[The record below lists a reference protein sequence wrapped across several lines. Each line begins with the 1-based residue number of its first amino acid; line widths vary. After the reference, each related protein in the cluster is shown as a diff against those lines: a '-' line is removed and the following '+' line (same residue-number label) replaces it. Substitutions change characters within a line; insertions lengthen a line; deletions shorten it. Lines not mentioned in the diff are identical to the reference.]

1 MLREV
6 INHMTASGL
15 LLLLFHPSSF
25 ITHPLADMFLLQA
38 NTTALFSVADL
49 QLIAPELILTV
60 CACIALVMEVVLPY
74 RKSKLIAYFS
84 LIGVGFAGI
93 SLGVQYWYLRD
104 VLPLDGFY
112 GMVRIDGFALIFK
125 SIFLVAAA
133 QAIAVSTRYLDIE
146 GEQHGEYYALVLFA
160 TVGMMFLACG
170 YDLISLY
177 ISLELMALTFYVLV
191 AFTKREKRS
200 NEAAMKYFLLGA
212 FSSGVLLYG
221 MSLLYGIAGSTN
233 LAEIGRSVAAIAGTV
248 GDSGE
253 TVTASLRPMLLLGM
267 IALAAG
273 LFFKIAAVPFHM
285 WAPDAYE
292 GAPTSVTAFL
302 STGSKA
308 ASFAL
313 YARIFIEALNT
324 MRADWAP
331 LLGLVAAITIMVGNW
346 AAVTQEN
353 SKRLLAYSS
362 ISNAGYLLLGLV
374 AGNSYG
380 YIGLMIYLLVYTLM
394 NMGAF
399 GIIISLRRRGIIG
412 DNVDDMTG
420 LAHKAPGMAAM
431 MAIFMLSLGGL
442 PMTGGFIG
450 KYFLFGGLLQR
461 GKADGKTWYYW
472 LAAWAIINTVV
483 SFYYYIRFIKVMYL
497 GDRVADD
504 QPLALSPALRAA
516 LVASL
521 VGILFIGLY
530 PQPLIEIVQRL
541 VAPLAALGPLGL
553 K

>member
-1 MLREV
+1 M
-6 INHMTASGL
+6 
-15 LLLLFHPSSF
+15 LLF
-25 ITHPLADMFLLQA
+25 QA
-38 NTTALFSVADL
+38 NTTALFNVADL
-49 QLIAPELILTV
+49 QLIAPELILTL
-60 CACIALVMEVVLPY
+60 CACVVLVMEVVLPY
-74 RKSKLIAYFS
+74 RKSKLTAYFA
-84 LIGVGFAGI
+84 LVGIALAAL
-93 SLGVQYWYLRD
+93 SLGVQGWYAD
-104 VLPLDGFY
+104 LPLSGFY
-112 GMVRIDGFALIFK
+112 GMVRIDGFALVFK
-125 SIFLVAAA
+125 AIFLIAAA
-133 QAIAVSTRYLDIE
+133 FAIAISTRYLDIE

-160 TVGMMFLACG
+160 TVGMMFLGCG
-170 YDLISLY
+170 YDLILLY

-212 FSSGVLLYG
+212 FSSGILLYG
-221 MSLLYGIAGSTN
+221 MSLLFGVAGSTN
-233 LAEIGRSVAAIAGTV
+233 LGEIGQALAQVFSSVPADAESYQAK
-248 GDSGE
+248 
-253 TVTASLRPMLLLGM
+253 LRPMLLLAM

-313 YARIFIEALNT
+313 FARILFEALPS

-380 YIGLMIYLLVYTLM
+380 YTGLMIYLLVYTLM

-412 DNVDDMTG
+412 DNVDDLTG
-420 LAHKAPGMAAM
+420 LAQKAPGMAAM
-431 MAIFMLSLGGL
+431 MGIFMLSLGGL
-442 PMTGGFIG
+442 PLTGGFMG
-450 KYFLFGGLLQR
+450 KYFLFGGLLER
-461 GKADGKTWYYW
+461 GKTDGKTWYYW
-472 LAAWAIINTVV
+472 LAGWAVINTVV
-483 SFYYYIRFIKVMYL
+483 SFYYYVRFIRVMYL
-497 GDRVADD
+497 GDRIADD
-504 QPLALSPALRAA
+504 QPLSLSPALQTA

-521 VGILFIGLY
+521 VGIIAIGVY
-530 PQPLIEIVQRL
+530 PQPLIRIVQKL
-541 VAPLAALGPLGL
+541 VAP
-553 K
+553 

>member
-1 MLREV
+1 MEV
-6 INHMTASGL
+6 I
-15 LLLLFHPSSF
+15 
-25 ITHPLADMFLLQA
+25 
-38 NTTALFSVADL
+38 
-49 QLIAPELILTV
+49 
-60 CACIALVMEVVLPY
+60 LPY
-74 RKSKLIAYFS
+74 RKSKLTAYFS
-84 LIGVGFAGI
+84 LIGIALAFI
-93 SLGVQYWYLRD
+93 SLVIQWRYTSMA
-104 VLPLDGFY
+104 LPMDGFY
-112 GMVRIDGFALIFK
+112 GMVRIDVFALLFK
-125 SIFLVAAA
+125 GIFLISAAL
-133 QAIAVSTRYLDIE
+133 AVGISTRFLDIE
-146 GEQHGEYYALVLFA
+146 GEQHGEYYALILFA
-160 TVGMMFLACG
+160 TVGMMFIACG

-191 AFTKREKRS
+191 AFTKREKKS

-233 LAEIGRSVAAIAGTV
+233 IGGISRVLAEWVPKIKTAVANPQTNDPLAG
-248 GDSGE
+248 
-253 TVTASLRPMLLLGM
+253 LWPLLLFGM
-267 IALAAG
+267 IALGAG
-273 LFFKIAAVPFHM
+273 LFFKVAAVPFHM
-285 WAPDAYE
+285 WAPDVYE

-313 YARIFIEALNT
+313 YARIFSEALQP

-362 ISNAGYLLLGLV
+362 ISNAGYLLLALIADNTYGKIGLV
-374 AGNSYG
+374 V
-380 YIGLMIYLLVYTLM
+380 YLLVYTLM

-399 GIIISLRRRGIIG
+399 GVIISLRRRGIIG
-412 DNVDDMTG
+412 DNVDDLTG
-420 LAHKAPGMAAM
+420 LGQKEPWMAAM

-450 KYFLFGGLLQR
+450 KYFLFGGLIQR
-461 GKADGKTWYYW
+461 GADDGRHWYYW
-472 LAAWAIINTVV
+472 LAGWAILNTVV

-497 GDRVADD
+497 GDRIADTK
-504 QPLALSPALRAA
+504 PLALSAALRVA
-516 LVASL
+516 LAVS
-521 VGILFIGLY
+521 VIGIIVIGVY
-530 PQPLIEIVQRL
+530 PQPFIELAQKLI
-541 VAPLAALGPLGL
+541 PS

>member
-1 MLREV
+1 
-6 INHMTASGL
+6 
-15 LLLLFHPSSF
+15 
-25 ITHPLADMFLLQA
+25 MFLQA
-38 NTTALFSVADL
+38 NTTALFSVTDL

-60 CACIALVMEVVLPY
+60 CACIALAMEVVLPY
-74 RKSKLIAYFS
+74 RKSKLIAWFS
-84 LIGVGFAGI
+84 LVGVALAGV
-93 SLGVQYWYLRD
+93 SLGVQYWYTRD

-125 SIFLVAAA
+125 SIFLIGAA
-133 QAIAVSTRYLDIE
+133 QAIAISTRYLDIE

-170 YDLISLY
+170 YDLITLY

-233 LAEIGRSVAAIAGTV
+233 LGEIGRSVAAVVATSGDAGAV
-248 GDSGE
+248 VSG
-253 TVTASLRPMLLLGM
+253 SLRPMLLLGM

-302 STGSKA
+302 STASKA

-313 YARIFIEALNT
+313 YARIFIEALNA

-380 YIGLMIYLLVYTLM
+380 YIGLMIYLLVYTFM

-450 KYFLFGGLLQR
+450 KYFLFGGLLER
-461 GKADGKTWYYW
+461 GRVDGKTWYYW
-472 LAAWAIINTVV
+472 LAGWAIINTVV

-497 GDRVADD
+497 GDRIADD
-504 QPLALSPALRAA
+504 QPLSLSPALRVA

-521 VGILFIGLY
+521 VGILVIGVY
-530 PQPLIEIVQRL
+530 PQPLIEVVQRL
-541 VAPLAALGPLGL
+541 VGPLAALGPLGL

>member
-1 MLREV
+1 M
-6 INHMTASGL
+6 
-15 LLLLFHPSSF
+15 LLF
-25 ITHPLADMFLLQA
+25 QA
-38 NTTALFSVADL
+38 NTTGLFNSFDL
-49 QLIAPELILTV
+49 QLIIPELILTV
-60 CACIALVMEVVLPY
+60 CACLALVMEVVLPY
-74 RKSKLIAYFS
+74 RKSKLVAYFS
-84 LIGVGFAGI
+84 LVGIALAAV
-93 SLGVQYWYLRD
+93 SLVVQYGSRSAF
-104 VLPLDGFY
+104 PIDGFY
-112 GMVRIDGFALIFK
+112 GMIRIDGFALVFQG
-125 SIFLVAAA
+125 IFLIGAAL
-133 QAIAVSTRYLDIE
+133 AIAISTRYLDIE

-170 YDLISLY
+170 FDLITLY

-221 MSLLYGIAGSTN
+221 MSLLYGVAGSTN
-233 LAEIGRSVAAIAGTV
+233 LGEIGHAVANIAGST
-248 GDSGE
+248 SE
-253 TVTASLRPMLLLGM
+253 TSLRPLLLLGM

-285 WAPDAYE
+285 WAPDVYE

-302 STGSKA
+302 STASKA

-313 YARIFIEALNT
+313 YARIFMEALQSI
-324 MRADWAP
+324 RADWAP
-331 LLGLVAAITIMVGNW
+331 LLGLVAAVTIMVGNW

-374 AGNSYG
+374 AGNTYG
-380 YIGLMIYLLVYTLM
+380 YVGLLIYLLVYTFM

-412 DNVDDMTG
+412 DNVDDLTG

-431 MAIFMLSLGGL
+431 MAVFMLSLGGL

-450 KYFLFGGLLQR
+450 KWYLLYGLFDR
-461 GKADGKTWYYW
+461 GKADGKNWYYW
-472 LAAWAIINTVV
+472 LAGWAAINIVV
-483 SFYYYIRFIKVMYL
+483 SFYYYVRFIKVMYL
-497 GDRVADD
+497 GDTIADD
-504 QPLALSPALRAA
+504 KPLSLSPALQTA
-516 LVASL
+516 LVVSL
-521 VGILFIGLY
+521 VGIIFIGVY
-530 PQPLIEIVQRL
+530 PQPVIEIVQRL
-541 VAPLAALGPLGL
+541 LAR
-553 K
+553 

>member
-1 MLREV
+1 
-6 INHMTASGL
+6 
-15 LLLLFHPSSF
+15 
-25 ITHPLADMFLLQA
+25 MFLFQA
-38 NTTALFSVADL
+38 NATGPFNLADL
-49 QLIAPELILTV
+49 QLIVPELILTAF
-60 CACIALVMEVVLPY
+60 ACLALVMEVVLPY

-84 LIGVGFAGI
+84 LAGVALAAG
-93 SLGVQYWYLRD
+93 SLWVQYLSSD
-104 VLPLDGFY
+104 VFPLDGFY
-112 GMVRIDGFALIFK
+112 GMIRLDGFALIFQ
-125 SIFLVAAA
+125 SIFLVGAAL
-133 QAIAVSTRYLDIE
+133 AIAISTRYLDIE

-160 TVGMMFLACG
+160 TVGMMFLGCG
-170 YDLISLY
+170 FDLITLY

-233 LAEIGRSVAAIAGTV
+233 LAEIGRSVADIATASATAEPG
-248 GDSGE
+248 
-253 TVTASLRPMLLLGM
+253 TASLRPMLLLGM

-302 STGSKA
+302 STASKA

-313 YARIFIEALNT
+313 YARIFIEALNG

-374 AGNSYG
+374 AGNAYG
-380 YIGLMIYLLVYTLM
+380 YIGLLIYLLVYTLM

-412 DNVDDMTG
+412 DNVDDLTG

-431 MAIFMLSLGGL
+431 MAVFMLSLGGL
-442 PMTGGFIG
+442 PITGGFIG

-483 SFYYYIRFIKVMYL
+483 SFYYYVRFIKVMYL

-504 QPLALSPALRAA
+504 KPLALSPALQTA
-516 LVASL
+516 LVVCL
-521 VGILFIGLY
+521 VGIIFIGVY
-530 PQPLIEIVQRL
+530 PQPLIVIVQKL
-541 VAPLAALGPLGL
+541 VAQ
-553 K
+553 

>member
-1 MLREV
+1 M
-6 INHMTASGL
+6 
-15 LLLLFHPSSF
+15 LLF
-25 ITHPLADMFLLQA
+25 QA
-38 NTTALFSVADL
+38 NTTGLFNLFDL
-49 QLIAPELILTV
+49 QLIVPELILTV
-60 CACIALVMEVVLPY
+60 CACLALVMEVVLPY
-74 RKSKLIAYFS
+74 RKSKVIAYFS
-84 LIGVGFAGI
+84 LLGI
-93 SLGVQYWYLRD
+93 ALAAVSLVVQYWSRAAF
-104 VLPLDGFY
+104 PIDGFY
-112 GMVRIDGFALIFK
+112 GMIRIDGFALVFQ
-125 SIFLVAAA
+125 SIFLIGAAL
-133 QAIAVSTRYLDIE
+133 AIAISTRYLDIE

-170 YDLISLY
+170 FDLITLY

-221 MSLLYGIAGSTN
+221 MSLLYGVAGSTN
-233 LAEIGRSVAAIAGTV
+233 LGEIGRSVGAVVAAMNIGPEASESAKELARGIAEV
-248 GDSGE
+248 
-253 TVTASLRPMLLLGM
+253 RPLLLLGM

-302 STGSKA
+302 STASKA

-313 YARIFIEALNT
+313 YARIFIEALNSI
-324 MRADWAP
+324 RADWAP

-374 AGNSYG
+374 AGNTYG
-380 YIGLMIYLLVYTLM
+380 YVGLAIYLLVYTFM

-412 DNVDDMTG
+412 DNVDDLTG

-431 MAIFMLSLGGL
+431 MAVFMLSLGGL

-450 KYFLFGGLLQR
+450 KWYLLYGLFDR
-461 GKADGKTWYYW
+461 GKADGKNWYYW
-472 LAAWAIINTVV
+472 LAGWAAINIVV

-497 GDRVADD
+497 GDTIADD
-504 QPLALSPALRAA
+504 KPLSLSPALQTA
-516 LVASL
+516 LVVSL
-521 VGILFIGLY
+521 VGIIFIGVY

-541 VAPLAALGPLGL
+541 LAR
-553 K
+553 

>member
-1 MLREV
+1 ML
-6 INHMTASGL
+6 
-15 LLLLFHPSSF
+15 
-25 ITHPLADMFLLQA
+25 LLQA
-38 NTTALFSVADL
+38 NSTGLFNLGDL
-49 QLIAPELILTV
+49 QLIVPELILTV
-60 CACIALVMEVVLPY
+60 CACLALVMEVVLPY
-74 RKSKLIAYFS
+74 RKSKLVAYFS
-84 LIGVGFAGI
+84 LAGI
-93 SLGVQYWYLRD
+93 ALAAVSLVVQYLSGTG
-104 VLPLDGFY
+104 VPIDGFY
-112 GMVRIDGFALIFK
+112 GMIRLDGFAFVFQG
-125 SIFLVAAA
+125 IFLVGAAL
-133 QAIAVSTRYLDIE
+133 AIAISTRYLDIE

-170 YDLISLY
+170 FDLITLY

-221 MSLLYGIAGSTN
+221 MSLLYGVAGSTN
-233 LAEIGRSVAAIAGTV
+233 LGEIGRAVAEIAGSTTQT
-248 GDSGE
+248 GE
-253 TVTASLRPMLLLGM
+253 ASLRPMLLLGM

-302 STGSKA
+302 STASKA

-313 YARIFIEALNT
+313 YARIFMEALNSI
-324 MRADWAP
+324 RADWAP

-374 AGNSYG
+374 AGNTYG
-380 YIGLMIYLLVYTLM
+380 YIGLVIYLLVYTFM

-412 DNVDDMTG
+412 DNVDDLTG

-431 MAIFMLSLGGL
+431 MAVFMLSLGGL

-450 KYFLFGGLLQR
+450 KWYLLYGLFDR
-461 GKADGKTWYYW
+461 GYTDKKNWYYW
-472 LAAWAIINTVV
+472 LAGWAAINIVV
-483 SFYYYIRFIKVMYL
+483 SFYYYVRFIKVMYL
-497 GDRVADD
+497 GDIIADD
-504 QPLALSPALRAA
+504 KPLSLSPALRTA
-516 LVASL
+516 LVVSL
-521 VGILFIGLY
+521 VGIIVIGVY
-530 PQPLIEIVQRL
+530 PQPLIEAVQGL
-541 VAPLAALGPLGL
+541 VVVWMRAAAQ
-553 K
+553 

>member
-1 MLREV
+1 ML
-6 INHMTASGL
+6 
-15 LLLLFHPSSF
+15 
-25 ITHPLADMFLLQA
+25 LLQA
-38 NTTALFSVADL
+38 NSTGLFNLADL
-49 QLIAPELILTV
+49 QLIIPELILTV
-60 CACIALVMEVVLPY
+60 CACLALVMEVVLPY
-74 RKSKLIAYFS
+74 RKSKLVAYFS
-84 LIGVGFAGI
+84 LAGI
-93 SLGVQYWYLRD
+93 ALAALSLVVQYLSGTG
-104 VLPLDGFY
+104 VPIDGFY
-112 GMVRIDGFALIFK
+112 GMIRLDGFALVFQ
-125 SIFLVAAA
+125 SIFLVGAAL
-133 QAIAVSTRYLDIE
+133 AIAISTRYLDIE

-170 YDLISLY
+170 FDLITLY

-221 MSLLYGIAGSTN
+221 MSLLYGVAGSTN
-233 LAEIGRSVAAIAGTV
+233 LGEIGRAVAEIASSTTQT
-248 GDSGE
+248 GE
-253 TVTASLRPMLLLGM
+253 ASLRPMLLLGM

-302 STGSKA
+302 STASKA

-313 YARIFIEALNT
+313 YARIFMEALNSI
-324 MRADWAP
+324 RADWAP

-374 AGNSYG
+374 AGNTYG
-380 YIGLMIYLLVYTLM
+380 YVGLVIYLLVYTFM

-412 DNVDDMTG
+412 DNVDDLAG

-431 MAIFMLSLGGL
+431 MAVFMLSLGGL

-461 GKADGKTWYYW
+461 GKEDGKTWYYW
-472 LAAWAIINTVV
+472 LAGWAIINTVV
-483 SFYYYIRFIKVMYL
+483 SFYYYVRFIKVMYL
-497 GDRVADD
+497 GDTIADD
-504 QPLALSPALRAA
+504 KPLSLSPALQTA
-516 LVASL
+516 LLASV
-521 VGILFIGLY
+521 VGIIAIGVY

-541 VAPLAALGPLGL
+541 VGVWLRAAAG
-553 K
+553 

>member
-1 MLREV
+1 ML
-6 INHMTASGL
+6 
-15 LLLLFHPSSF
+15 
-25 ITHPLADMFLLQA
+25 LLQA
-38 NTTALFSVADL
+38 NTTDLFSVADL
-49 QLIAPELILTV
+49 QLIAPELILTA
-60 CACIALVMEVVLPY
+60 CACLALVMEVVLPY
-74 RKSKLIAYFS
+74 RKSKLVAYFA
-84 LIGVGFAGI
+84 LVGIALAGL
-93 SLGVQYWYLRD
+93 SLGAQFWFTKD
-104 VLPLDGFY
+104 ILPLSGFY
-112 GMVRIDGFALIFK
+112 GTVRIDGFALVFKAIF
-125 SIFLVAAA
+125 IIAAGLAVA
-133 QAIAVSTRYLDIE
+133 ISTRYLDIE

-170 YDLISLY
+170 YDLIVLY

-221 MSLLYGIAGSTN
+221 MSLLFGIAGSTN
-233 LAEIGRSVAAIAGTV
+233 LGEIGQSFGAIAASSA
-248 GDSGE
+248 DASS
-253 TVTASLRPMLLLGM
+253 SLRPILLLGM

-313 YARIFIEALNT
+313 YARIFMEALPSL
-324 MRADWAP
+324 RDDWAP

-374 AGNSYG
+374 AGNTYG
-380 YIGLMIYLLVYTLM
+380 YVGLVVYLLVYTLM

-399 GIIISLRRRGIIG
+399 GIVISLRRRGIIG
-412 DNVDDMTG
+412 DNVNDMSG
-420 LAHKAPGMAAM
+420 LAQKAPGMAAM
-431 MAIFMLSLGGL
+431 MAVFMLSLGGL

-461 GKADGKTWYYW
+461 GAADGKSWYYW
-472 LAAWAIINTVV
+472 LAGWAIINTVV

-497 GDRVADD
+497 GDRMADD
-504 QPLALSPALRAA
+504 KPLSLSPALQTA

-521 VGILFIGLY
+521 VGIIFIGVY
-530 PQPLIEIVQRL
+530 PQPLIDVVQRL
-541 VAPLAALGPLGL
+541 IGR
-553 K
+553 